1 MLLGIYRLLFAP
13 AALLLAPYY
22 LWRMRR
28 RGGYAKHFS
37 DRWGCFDRVPARR
50 PGVKRIWIQ
59 AVSVGEMLAI
69 GPLLERLVADATL
82 EVVLTCTTSTGM
94 AIAEERYARRL
105 AGLGYFPLDAWPFS
119 RRTWRSIDP
128 DLMILTEGERWPE
141 HLAQARKRRVPV
153 LCVNARLSDRSYRRM
168 RRIRWA
174 VPSLMQGITR
184 VVASSTQDAA
194 RFVELGF
201 EASRV
206 STVGNLKLDITVPP
220 LEPERRMAL
229 LTSLGFPPDEPV
241 LLGSST
247 WPGEESALLSAYQA
261 LRNEGMTARLLLVP
275 RHAERRGEIVPLLQA
290 TGLTFHVRSTGPAP
304 GLVDIALADT
314 TGELRQL
321 TQLAEVVFVGKSL
334 PPHHE
339 GQTPIEAAA
348 VGKPILMGPEMSNF
362 RPIATELTA
371 AGAAMSVGNGDE
383 LGSAV
388 VQLWRDANRRQSMAA
403 AARAWHRGNQGA
415 LDRTLRAIHEE
426 LDRATP
432 AAR

>member
-13 AALLLAPYY
+13 AVLLLAPYY

-37 DRWGCFDRVPARR
+37 DRWGGFDRVPARR
-50 PGVKRIWIQ
+50 PGVRRIWIQ

-119 RRTWRSIDP
+119 RRTWRTIDP

-141 HLAQARKRRVPV
+141 HLAQARKRNVPV
-153 LCVNARLSDRSYRRM
+153 LCVNARLSDRSFRRM
-168 RRIRWA
+168 RRVRWA
-174 VPSLMQGITR
+174 VPTLMQGITR
-184 VVASSTQDAA
+184 VVAASTQDAA
-194 RFVELGF
+194 RFIELGF

-206 STVGNLKLDITVPP
+206 STVGNIKLDITVPP
-220 LEPERRMAL
+220 LEPERRAAL
-229 LTSLGFPPDEPV
+229 LTSLGFPPDVPI

-247 WPGEESALLSAYQA
+247 WPGEESALLSAFQA
-261 LRNEGMTARLLLVP
+261 LRAEGLSARLLLVP
-275 RHAERRGEIVPLLQA
+275 RHAERRGEIVPVLQA
-290 TGLTFHVRSTGPAP
+290 AGLTYHVRSTGPAP
-304 GLVDIALADT
+304 GPVEIALADT

-321 TQLAEVVFVGKSL
+321 THLAEVVFVGKSL

-348 VGKPILMGPEMSNF
+348 LGKPILMGPEMSNF

-371 AGAAMSVGNGDE
+371 AGAALRIGHGDE
-383 LGSAV
+383 LRSAV
-388 VQLWRDANRRQSMAA
+388 VQLWRDADRRKSMAA
-403 AARAWHRGNQGA
+403 AAQAWHRGNQGA
-415 LDRTLRAIHEE
+415 LDRTLIVIHEE
-426 LDRATP
+426 LDRSLRG
-432 AAR
+432 AR